1 MNINEFLATEVM
13 GWRRKKGRHDAHGP
27 ILHTHYIDPANKD
40 FWLDAHDW
48 NPTENIEQGMMCL
61 DEFDQWTIN
70 HLWFSLPGG
79 KVEIH
84 PNRPPLNA
92 RGPGVRDDFIY
103 FQEFGE
109 HMVMTLSM
117 AISLACARAKGWKE

>member
-48 NPTENIEQGMMCL
+48 NPTENIEQAMICYLHMTAAGEQWEGSIDSLQGGHCVQLFTASLEHGSFVDKHGMGES
-61 DEFDQWTIN
+61 EF
-70 HLWFSLPGG
+70 
-79 KVEIH
+79 
-84 PNRPPLNA
+84 
-92 RGPGVRDDFIY
+92 
-103 FQEFGE
+103 
-109 HMVMTLSM
+109 LSEGT
-117 AISLACARAKGWKE
+117 SLACARAAGWKE